1 MALGVVA
8 MPKLDRITV
17 NSEVVAGKACIRGL
31 RVTVATIL
39 GLLAAG
45 KSEPDILAAYPYIEP
60 EDIQQALAY
69 AAWRVQEREVLLR
82 REYLSETK

>member
-17 NSEVVAGKACIRGL
+17 NSVVVAGKACIRGL

-39 GLLAAG
+39 GLMAAG
-45 KSEPDILAAYPYIEP
+45 KSGPDILAAYPYLEP
-60 EDIQQALAY
+60 EDIQQALEY
-69 AAWRVQEREVLLR
+69 ASWRVQERALSLR
-82 REYLSETK
+82 RE